1 LITVVNDPNEE
12 ENAKEFLKTLTN
24 LARLPQ
30 TLTEVIVGD
39 FYAVVSKAPNADLN
53 IFGMDEDLKFEFV
66 KEMSVKTK
74 SSCLFVRDSGHESI
88 LA

>member
-1 LITVVNDPNEE
+1 VVDDPNEE
-12 ENAKEFLKTLTN
+12 QNAKDFLKTLTN

-30 TLTEVIVGD
+30 TLREVFVGD
-39 FYAVVSKAPNADLN
+39 FYDTVTKAPTADLN
-53 IFGMDEDLKFEFV
+53 IFGMDEDLKFDFV